1 MTSDNVEL
9 VRGIYERWADG
20 DFSDASWAHP
30 DFELVLVDGPA
41 PGRFTGVAA
50 AGAAW
55 GATIDGFAEFRAL
68 PEEIKALDG
77 ERVLVL
83 TQNTGRGRRSGLE
96 LGEMVTRGANVVH
109 VRDGKVTR
117 LDAYFDRDL
126 ALARLGL
133 L

>member
-1 MTSDNVEL
+1 VTSDNDAL
-9 VRGIYERWADG
+9 IRAIYARWAEG
-20 DFSDASWAHP
+20 DFSDATWAHP

-41 PGRFTGVAA
+41 PGRFTGLTE

-55 GATIDGFAEFRAL
+55 GATIDGFAEFRTIVEDIRA
-68 PEEIKALDG
+68 IDD

-83 TQNTGRGRRSGLE
+83 TQNTGRGRASGLE
-96 LGEMVTRGANVVH
+96 LGEMVTRGANVLH
-109 VRDGKVTR
+109 IRDGKVAK

>member
-9 VRGIYERWADG
+9 VRRIYARWAVG

-41 PGRFTGVAA
+41 PGRHRGLAA

-68 PEEIKALDG
+68 PEDITALDDA
-77 ERVLVL
+77 RVLVL

-96 LGEMVTRGANVVH
+96 LGEMVTRGANVIH
-109 VRDGKVTR
+109 LRDGKVTR

-126 ALARLGL
+126 AYRDLNL
-133 L
+133 